1 MLVLFAVLVL
11 GGCARSLTESQCVAG
26 DWETV
31 GYRDGSR
38 GLAASHLLEHQN
50 ACVRHGIVPER
61 SDYLYGWEQGIARFC
76 TPENG
81 FARGEGGTAYPQV
94 CPYDLEPAFHGAY
107 REGRTLY
114 HARAELRRLEQLQA
128 ARAAELTQI
137 DDTLV
142 ALALQIATDPD
153 ATAADRIGWVQDSV
167 KLARSR
173 VHIEVEIERLAAEVA
188 TQRAHLDGLQQALA
202 FRF

>member
-50 ACVRHGIVPER
+50 ACVRHGIVPVR

-81 FARGEGGTAYPQV
+81 FARGERGTAYPQV
-94 CPYDLEPAFHGAY
+94 CPHDLEPAFQGAY
-107 REGRTLY
+107 REGRSLY
-114 HARAELRRLEQLQA
+114 HARAELLRLEQLHA
-128 ARAAELTQI
+128 ARAAELTHI

-142 ALALQIATDPD
+142 ALALRIAIDTD
-153 ATAADRIGWVQDSV
+153 ATAADRIDWVQESV

-173 VHIEVEIERLAAEVA
+173 VHVEAEIDRLAIEVAM
-188 TQRAHLDGLQQALA
+188 QRAHVDGLQQALA
-202 FRF
+202 FRS